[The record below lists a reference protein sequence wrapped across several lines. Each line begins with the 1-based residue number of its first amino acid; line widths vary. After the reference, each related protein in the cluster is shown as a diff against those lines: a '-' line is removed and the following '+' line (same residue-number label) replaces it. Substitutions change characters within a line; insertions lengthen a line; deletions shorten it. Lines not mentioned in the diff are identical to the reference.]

1 MNKQLVKERAIKAWR
16 VTSIT
21 LIGAAAYS
29 IGLPSMT
36 LMELLAVGLLV
47 VAVSA
52 LIEWI
57 K

>member
-1 MNKQLVKERAIKAWR
+1 MNKQLVKGRAIKAWR
-16 VTSIT
+16 VVSIT

>member
-16 VTSIT
+16 VVSIT
-21 LIGAAAYS
+21 LIGAAAYN